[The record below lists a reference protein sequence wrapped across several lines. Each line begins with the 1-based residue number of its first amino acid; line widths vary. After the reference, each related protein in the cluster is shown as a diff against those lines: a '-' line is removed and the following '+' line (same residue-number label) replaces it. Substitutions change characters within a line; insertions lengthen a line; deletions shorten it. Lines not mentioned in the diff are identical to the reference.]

1 MGVLQKK
8 LSQGAE
14 HNDEILKKM
23 KRVEQLE
30 YRI

>member
-14 HNDEILKKM
+14 YNDEILKKM